1 MTKPLTVG
9 ITGGIGGGKS
19 TFARLLRE
27 RGYHVYDTDAAAKRL
42 QNEDAGIRRKLMEK
56 FGEQIY
62 TAEGLNRK
70 LLAEKVFAQPR
81 LLKWLNGVV
90 HPVVEQ
96 DFQQWKAGYSHE
108 RLLFVESAIL
118 YESGF
123 DKLVDK
129 VVLVTASEEIRIGRV
144 MKRDGISQEAAKQ
157 RMANQLPENVKVAKA
172 NIVIYNESKTAL
184 SDNLEAVLGQ
194 LKASL

>member
-70 LLAEKVFAQPR
+70 LLAEEVFAQPR
-81 LLKWLNGVV
+81 LLKLLNEAV
-90 HPVVEQ
+90 HPAVER
-96 DFQQWKAGYSHE
+96 DFQRWKTRHSHE

-118 YESGF
+118 FESGF
-123 DKLVDK
+123 NRLVDK
-129 VVLVTASEEIRIGRV
+129 VILVTASEEVRVGRV
-144 MKRDGISQEAAKQ
+144 MKRDSISLEAIKR
-157 RMANQLPENVKVAKA
+157 RMASQLPEEEKAKQA
-172 NIVIYNESKTAL
+172 DIVIDNNSKTAL
-184 SDNLEAVLGQ
+184 SDNLEAVLRQ
-194 LKASL
+194 LNAFL